1 MKTKANS
8 LQAVGNKLRHETDA
22 ARYWHVKDGL
32 RSSELLMIQRG
43 LNMYV
48 QSWRD
53 IKSRSETQQERDE
66 AQGRIDAIGNLSD
79 RLRPQNLDEMKLQPG
94 WYSSPINLPEATSG
108 KVSIKHV
115 MVENETAIVGAR
127 QAYLRGIRPVKAV
140 LKKPLRIHKLVE
152 EGHGLWMTDLPEELN
167 QIQEMLAAVNPK
179 GHVLVGGL
187 GLGLV
192 ASYLPNV
199 SRVASI
205 TVVEKNKDVIK
216 LIKPYLH
223 PGIKVFQSDI
233 LTYIKKA
240 TMAEYDHY
248 LLDTWC
254 GTNEGTWWD
263 DVLPLRR
270 AIRSR
275 WGSKPKIHCWAED
288 IMWGQVEQQLTR
300 DVHAH
305 WHYVKE
311 VTNMTS
317 RQAEAFLRDAGL
329 PTWEA
334 TYGEAIDATY
344 KK

>member
-1 MKTKANS
+1 
-8 LQAVGNKLRHETDA
+8 
-22 ARYWHVKDGL
+22 
-32 RSSELLMIQRG
+32 
-43 LNMYV
+43 
-48 QSWRD
+48 
-53 IKSRSETQQERDE
+53 
-66 AQGRIDAIGNLSD
+66 
-79 RLRPQNLDEMKLQPG
+79 MKLQPA
-94 WYSSPINLPEATSG
+94 WYPSPINLPEATSG

-115 MVENETAIVGAR
+115 MVEKETPIIGHR
-127 QAYLRGIRPVKAV
+127 QAYLRGIRPVKAI
-140 LKKPLRIHKLVE
+140 LKEPLRIHQLIEK
-152 EGHGLWMTDLPEELN
+152 GHGLWMTDLPEELN
-167 QIQEMLAAVNPK
+167 QIQEMLAAVKPK

-192 ASYLPNV
+192 SMYLPNV
-199 SRVASI
+199 SKVASI
-205 TVVEKNKDVIK
+205 TVVEKSKDVIK
-216 LIKPYLH
+216 LIKPHLH

-233 LTYIKKA
+233 LEYIKKA

-275 WGSKPKIHCWAED
+275 WGNKPKIHCWAED
-288 IMWGQVEQQLTR
+288 IMWGQIKRKLMDTWPP
-300 DVHAH
+300 H

-311 VTNMTS
+311 IMALNS

-334 TYGEAIDATY
+334 TYGEAINATY